1 MAFPFVVSE
10 IVRPLRVDA
19 PHATTISFKLQRRA
33 PKGLSAPAK
42 KELAHLKQCT
52 DRLND
57 AISDDVAKDSSSTD
71 PRPLARALISAWSTL
86 YTRLESLTR
95 LDAETVPENAQ
106 ATTIL
111 SAAFAEGTSFLRSD
125 YETLWLRG
133 QHSLDAVAEGGHTEA
148 LEHLVGDFVL
158 RAVRAAHHKL
168 GVATGLVG
176 SVRPSADADAA
187 VPDRRA
193 LLEEVTGSM
202 ARYAHLITAID
213 DEDAA
218 AVAEVVHALEPLVR
232 FRAKAKS
239 SRDDG
244 AEEEDPIDE
253 PVTPDGQKPA
263 QPAVQPNTPAANDAD
278 AAKRRVA

>member
-52 DRLND
+52 DRLNT
-57 AISDDVAKDSSSTD
+57 AISDDVSKEQSPND
-71 PRPLARALISAWSTL
+71 PRPLARALISTWGTL

-95 LDAETVPENAQ
+95 LDAETVPESAQ

-111 SAAFAEGTSFLRSD
+111 SAAFAEGTTFLRGD

-133 QHSLDAVAEGGHTEA
+133 QHSLDAIAEGGHAET
-148 LEHLVGDFVL
+148 LERLVGDFVV

-168 GVATGLVG
+168 GVATGLLG
-176 SVRPSADADAA
+176 SVRPAANGDSAAL
-187 VPDRRA
+187 DRRA
-193 LLEEVTGSM
+193 LLDAVTGSM
-202 ARYAHLITAID
+202 ARYAHLISAID
-213 DEDAA
+213 DEDAD
-218 AVAEVVHALEPLVR
+218 AVAEVIHALEPLLKY
-232 FRAKAKS
+232 RAKARY

-244 AEEEDPIDE
+244 ADDEDPIDE
-253 PVTPDGQKPA
+253 PVTPDAQKPA
-263 QPAVQPNTPAANDAD
+263 QPAVQPNAPAANDAD
-278 AAKRRVA
+278 ATKRRVA